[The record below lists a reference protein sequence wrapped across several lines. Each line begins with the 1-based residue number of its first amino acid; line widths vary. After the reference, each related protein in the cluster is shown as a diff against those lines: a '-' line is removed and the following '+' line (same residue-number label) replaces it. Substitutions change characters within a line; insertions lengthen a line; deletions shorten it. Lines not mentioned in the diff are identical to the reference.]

1 MKIEALARKYRPKI
15 FDDVVGQDNIIKIL
29 KNTIKN
35 NHIYNSYLFTGS
47 RGIGKTTT
55 ARIFA
60 RAINCENSRSDGNP
74 CNECEICKNKN
85 LLFEIDAA
93 SNNSV
98 EDIRNIIE
106 QIRYAP
112 IYHKYTVYVIDE
124 VHMLSQA
131 AFNTFLKTLEEP
143 PQYVV
148 FILATTERHKI
159 LPTILSRCQI
169 FQFKPITP
177 NTIVNNI
184 SKILDNEN
192 INYDKESL
200 HLIAKYSDGS
210 MRDALSL
217 LDSIRNY
224 NNDVSN
230 ESVAK
235 ILNIIDNK
243 LYKQII
249 NDVSNKH
256 LGDAILLL
264 NNIIN
269 SGYDPY
275 QFILGLL
282 DYCRNILIASNTNT
296 YDLLFCGENDK
307 NEYIQQAN
315 QFDISYICQII
326 KIINEWTL
334 YYKDSLNKRFY
345 VETLLVSLSLID
357 KNDKNDNQLDI
368 KYNVKKNH
376 DQDDKEENCVQ
387 KGIESKIN
395 KNNIDKDTNITKNS
409 KIVRDINNIINGM
422 IIEAQNFNS
431 NDDNNVMEKQSFDS
445 VLEKFS
451 NIKYMK
457 DLLQLDLI

>member
-60 RAINCENSRSDGNP
+60 KAINCENSRSDGNP
-74 CNECEICKNKN
+74 CNECEICKNDN

-112 IYHKYTVYVIDE
+112 IYHKYSVYVIDE

-169 FQFKPITP
+169 FQFRPITTS
-177 NTIVNNI
+177 TIVNNI

-192 INYDKESL
+192 IIYDKESL
-200 HLIAKYSDGS
+200 PLIAKYSDGS

-230 ESVAK
+230 ESVSK
-235 ILNIIDNK
+235 VLNIIDNHI
-243 LYKQII
+243 YKQII
-249 NDVSNKH
+249 NDVSNNH
-256 LGDAILLL
+256 LDNAILLL

-269 SGYDPY
+269 SGHDPY

-282 DYCRNILIASNTNT
+282 DYCRNILIASNSNT
-296 YDLLFCGENDK
+296 HDLLVCGENEK

-315 QFDISYICQII
+315 EFDINYICQVI

-345 VETLLVSLSLID
+345 VESLLVSLFLI
-357 KNDKNDNQLDI
+357 KQNNQQSEDS
-368 KYNVKKNH
+368 YMKKNS
-376 DQDDKEENCVQ
+376 DQHKKENNENIIDRDISV
-387 KGIESKIN
+387 
-395 KNNIDKDTNITKNS
+395 KNNKVID
-409 KIVRDINNIINGM
+409 DINNIITGT
-422 IIEAQNFNS
+422 IIENQSIKSDQNS
-431 NDDNNVMEKQSFDS
+431 NVTTEKSVFDS
-445 VLEKFS
+445 VLENFS